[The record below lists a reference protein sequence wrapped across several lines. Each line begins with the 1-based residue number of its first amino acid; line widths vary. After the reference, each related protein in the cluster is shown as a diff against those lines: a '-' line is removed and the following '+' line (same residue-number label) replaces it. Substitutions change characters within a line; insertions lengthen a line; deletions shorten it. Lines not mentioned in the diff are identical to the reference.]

1 MAKSEIEKPSDF
13 TQIDIAQALRTLALY
28 GGSYTR
34 AARALTSE
42 GRPVPADRLKR
53 WREDQYAVEYEDIV
67 YELREK
73 IGSQV
78 SDGAMEV
85 AAGAQ
90 ELSAKMVARLQ
101 NELHDVP
108 AKELAKAAL
117 NMAQTSRT
125 NIEVARL
132 LRNEP
137 TSINEVRSV
146 DETLATLRDL
156 DVIDVTAEEV

>member
-1 MAKSEIEKPSDF
+1 MFEASTYIERR
-13 TQIDIAQALRTLALY
+13 QQ
-28 GGSYTR
+28 
-34 AARALTSE
+34 
-42 GRPVPADRLKR
+42 
-53 WREDQYAVEYEDIV
+53 
-67 YELREK
+67 LRER

-85 AAGAQ
+85 ADNAQ
-90 ELSAKMVARLQ
+90 QLSQEMITRLKG
-101 NELHDVP
+101 ELHDVP

-137 TSINEVRSV
+137 TSIAEVRSV
-146 DETLATLRDL
+146 DETLDVLRDL
-156 DVIDVTAEEV
+156 DVIDVEVEEV